1 MSFVFLVA
9 FELLM
14 VLFLPRVTKK
24 LGLAWRVAN
33 VTYACPH
40 NPSQL
45 SPLIPLSP
53 L

>member
-14 VLFLPRVTKK
+14 VLFLPRITKK

-33 VTYACPH
+33 VTYVHSLRHPIDSFH
-40 NPSQL
+40 RNL
-45 SPLIPLSP
+45 PL
-53 L
+53 